1 MMIKSEPVSIL
12 RFLAT
17 YYDIIKE
24 LYNIQHKEGI
34 IRHEE
39 LTEICGR
46 HEHDI
51 RQQLSDYKI
60 LRSVNVDF
68 ELRDVYYK
76 LIEFIL
82 YEFKPMLPETFEKY
96 YMSMSELFR
105 KIKEGI
111 NGDKMILSERIINL
125 QTQIREFLDGVEKNT
140 VRLLHETRELKAN
153 VDKVDYRVKVHKAS
167 FWIEYYIIPLNQVLN
182 VNYSDS
188 VANKLL
194 DISDFSNQRRLNF
207 DEEGIR
213 VQFEKLYNQLIQTN
227 DDLLRQSKILTNELL
242 PLIDRIRTESM
253 ILTGWIEFLR
263 NPYKVTTPK
272 ILKSGRSAAYNKNLF
287 FHTKEFFEQ
296 FMDDEEVFVEE
307 NPEIYEQWIF
317 NKANVKAK
325 LKEQVPVQDFF
336 SWCRNELM
344 TEFNEVD
351 AEKFFA
357 MCTLLF
363 EEDIEKEFSDK
374 GTKVKIK
381 TRHSRMTVPKI
392 KILN

>member
-1 MMIKSEPVSIL
+1 MIKAEPVSIL

-17 YYDIIKE
+17 YYDIIRE
-24 LYNIQHKEGI
+24 LYNIQNKEGI
-34 IRHEE
+34 IMHEQ
-39 LTEICGR
+39 LTEICSR
-46 HEHDI
+46 HDHDVH
-51 RQQLSDYKI
+51 QQLKDYKI
-60 LRSVNVDF
+60 LRSVNADF

-76 LIEFIL
+76 LVEFIL

-96 YMSMSELFR
+96 FMSMSELFR
-105 KIKEGI
+105 KIKEGT

-182 VNYSDS
+182 VNYADS

-194 DISDFSNQRRLNF
+194 EISEFANQRRLNF

-242 PLIDRIRTESM
+242 PLIERIRTESM

-272 ILKSGRSAAYNKNLF
+272 ILKSNRSAAYNKNLF

-296 FMDDEEVFVEE
+296 FMDDEEVFIEE
-307 NPEIYEQWIF
+307 NIQDYEQWIF
-317 NKANVKAK
+317 NKATVKAK

-336 SWCRNELM
+336 TWCRNELM
-344 TEFNEVD
+344 LEFKEVD

-363 EEDIEKEFSDK
+363 EEDLEKEFSDK
-374 GTKVKIK
+374 GSKVKIK
-381 TRHSRMTVPKI
+381 TAHARMTVPKI

>member
-1 MMIKSEPVSIL
+1 MIKAEPISII
-12 RFLAT
+12 RFLGN
-17 YYDIIKE
+17 YYDIIRE
-24 LYNIQHKEGI
+24 LYNLQNSEGI
-34 IRHEE
+34 IKHEQ
-39 LTEICGR
+39 LAEICR
-46 HEHDI
+46 RYDHDI
-51 RQQLSDYKI
+51 QQQLKDYKI
-60 LRSVNVDF
+60 LRPLNSDY

-76 LIEFIL
+76 LMEFIL

-96 YMSMSELFR
+96 FVSMSELYR
-105 KIKEGI
+105 KIKEGV

-125 QTQIREFLDGVEKNT
+125 QVQIREFLDGVEKNT

-153 VDKVDYRVKVHKAS
+153 VDKMDYRVKVHKAS

-182 VNYSDS
+182 INYQDS

-194 DISDFSNQRRLNF
+194 EISDFANQRRLNF
-207 DEEGIR
+207 DEEGLR

-242 PLIDRIRTESM
+242 PLIERIRTESL

-272 ILKSGRSAAYNKNLF
+272 ILKSGRSGAYNKNLF

-296 FMDDEEVFVEE
+296 FIEEEEVFIED
-307 NPEIYEQWIF
+307 NPVDHEQWIF
-317 NKANVKAK
+317 NKTNVKAK

-336 SWCRNELM
+336 SWCKDELM
-344 TEFNEVD
+344 NEFNEVD

-374 GTKVKIK
+374 GSKTKIK
-381 TRHSRMTVPKI
+381 TPHSKMTVPKI

>member
-1 MMIKSEPVSIL
+1 MIKAEPVSIL

-17 YYDIIKE
+17 YYDIIRE
-24 LYNIQHKEGI
+24 LYNIQNKEGI
-34 IRHEE
+34 ILHEE

-46 HEHDI
+46 HEHDVHA
-51 RQQLSDYKI
+51 QLKEYKI
-60 LRSVNVDF
+60 LRSVNADF

-96 YMSMSELFR
+96 YMSMTELSR

-111 NGDKMILSERIINL
+111 NGDKMILGERIINL

-182 VNYSDS
+182 VNNPDS
-188 VANKLL
+188 VAQRLL
-194 DISDFSNQRRLNF
+194 DISDYANQRRLNF

-242 PLIDRIRTESM
+242 PLIERIRTESL

-272 ILKSGRSAAYNKNLF
+272 LLKSGRSAAYNKNLF

-296 FMDDEEVFVEE
+296 FMDDEEVFIED
-307 NPEIYEQWIF
+307 NPQIYEQWIF
-317 NKANVKAK
+317 NKTNVKAK

-336 SWCRNELM
+336 TWCRNELM
-344 TEFNEVD
+344 MEFKEVD

-363 EEDIEKEFSDK
+363 EEDLEKEFSDK
-374 GTKVKIK
+374 GTRVKIK
-381 TRHSRMTVPKI
+381 TQHSKMTVPKI

>member
-1 MMIKSEPVSIL
+1 MIKAEPVSIL

-17 YYDIIKE
+17 YYDIIRE
-24 LYNIQHKEGI
+24 LYNIQSKEGI
-34 IRHEE
+34 IKHEE

-46 HEHDI
+46 HEHDVQ
-51 RQQLSDYKI
+51 QQLKEYKI
-60 LRSVNVDF
+60 LRSINADF

-96 YMSMSELFR
+96 FMSMSELFR

-111 NGDKMILSERIINL
+111 HGDKMILSERIINL

-182 VNYSDS
+182 VNYQES

-194 DISDFSNQRRLNF
+194 EISDFANQRRLNF
-207 DEEGIR
+207 DEEGLR

-242 PLIDRIRTESM
+242 PLIERIRTESL

-272 ILKSGRSAAYNKNLF
+272 LLKSGRSAAYNKNLF

-296 FMDDEEVFVEE
+296 FMDEEEVFIEDD
-307 NPEIYEQWIF
+307 PQTHEQWIF
-317 NKANVKAK
+317 NKTNVKAR

-336 SWCRNELM
+336 TWCRNELM
-344 TEFNEVD
+344 AEFKEVD

-363 EEDIEKEFSDK
+363 EEDLEKEFSDK
-374 GTKVKIK
+374 GSKVKIK
-381 TRHSRMTVPKI
+381 TQHAKMTVPKI

>member
-1 MMIKSEPVSIL
+1 MIKAEPVSIL

-24 LYNIQHKEGI
+24 LYNLQHKEGI

-39 LTEICGR
+39 LTEICR
-46 HEHDI
+46 KYEHDI
-51 RQQLSDYKI
+51 QSQLKEYKI
-60 LRSVNVDF
+60 LRPINADY

-96 YMSMSELFR
+96 YMSMNELFR
-105 KIKEGI
+105 KIKDGV
-111 NGDKMILSERIINL
+111 NGDKMILSERIVNL
-125 QTQIREFLDGVEKNT
+125 QSQIREFLDGVEKNT
-140 VRLLHETRELKAN
+140 IRLLHETRELKAN

-167 FWIEYYIIPLNQVLN
+167 FWIEYYIMPLNQILN
-182 VNYSDS
+182 VNHPDS
-188 VANKLL
+188 VASRLL
-194 DISDFSNQRRLNF
+194 DISDFANQRRLNF

-242 PLIDRIRTESM
+242 PLIERIRTESL

-272 ILKSGRSAAYNKNLF
+272 LLKSGRSAAYNKNLF

-296 FMDDEEVFVEE
+296 FMDEEEVFIEDD
-307 NPEIYEQWIF
+307 PTTHEQWIF
-317 NKANVKAK
+317 NKTIVKAK

-336 SWCRNELM
+336 TWCRNELM
-344 TEFNEVD
+344 LEFKEVD
-351 AEKFFA
+351 ADKFFA

-374 GTKVKIK
+374 GNRVKIK
-381 TRHSRMTVPKI
+381 TQHSKMTVPKI

>member
-1 MMIKSEPVSIL
+1 MIKAEPISIL

-17 YYDIIKE
+17 YYDIIRE
-24 LYNIQHKEGI
+24 LYNIQNKEGI

-46 HEHDI
+46 HEHDVHT
-51 RQQLSDYKI
+51 QLKEYKI
-60 LRSVNVDF
+60 LRSVNADF

-96 YMSMSELFR
+96 YMSMSELSR

-182 VNYSDS
+182 VNNPDS
-188 VANKLL
+188 VAQRLL
-194 DISDFSNQRRLNF
+194 DISDYANQRRLNF

-242 PLIDRIRTESM
+242 PLIERIRTESL

-272 ILKSGRSAAYNKNLF
+272 LLKSNRSAAYNKNLF

-296 FMDDEEVFVEE
+296 FMDDEEVFIDEQQLDH
-307 NPEIYEQWIF
+307 EQWIF
-317 NKANVKAK
+317 NKTIVKAK

-336 SWCRNELM
+336 TWCRNELM
-344 TEFNEVD
+344 MEFKEVD

-363 EEDIEKEFSDK
+363 EEDIEKEFSDR
-374 GTKVKIK
+374 GTRIKIK
-381 TRHSRMTVPKI
+381 TAHSKMLVPKI

>member
-1 MMIKSEPVSIL
+1 MIKAEPISIL

-17 YYDIIKE
+17 YYDIIRE
-24 LYNIQHKEGI
+24 LYNIQQKEGI

-39 LTEICGR
+39 LTEICR
-46 HEHDI
+46 RYDHDVHS
-51 RQQLSDYKI
+51 QLKEYKI
-60 LRSVNVDF
+60 LRPINADY

-182 VNYSDS
+182 VNNPDS
-188 VANKLL
+188 VAQRLL
-194 DISDFSNQRRLNF
+194 DISDYANQRRLNF

-213 VQFEKLYNQLIQTN
+213 TQFEKLYNQLIQTN

-242 PLIDRIRTESM
+242 PLIERIRTESL

-272 ILKSGRSAAYNKNLF
+272 LLKSNRSAAYNKNLF

-296 FMDDEEVFVEE
+296 FMDEEEVFIDEQQLDH
-307 NPEIYEQWIF
+307 EQWIF
-317 NKANVKAK
+317 NKTIVKAK

-336 SWCRNELM
+336 TWCRNELM
-344 TEFNEVD
+344 VEFKEVD

-363 EEDIEKEFSDK
+363 EEDLEKEFSDK
-374 GTKVKIK
+374 GTRVKIK
-381 TRHSRMTVPKI
+381 TAHSKMLVPKI

>member
-1 MMIKSEPVSIL
+1 MIKAEPVSIL

-24 LYNIQHKEGI
+24 LYNIQNKEGI

-39 LTEICGR
+39 LTEICAR
-46 HEHDI
+46 HDHDVHN
-51 RQQLSDYKI
+51 QLKEYKI
-60 LRSVNVDF
+60 LRSVNADY

-76 LIEFIL
+76 LVEFIL

-96 YMSMSELFR
+96 FMSMSELFR
-105 KIKEGI
+105 KIKEGV

-194 DISDFSNQRRLNF
+194 EISDFANQRRLNF
-207 DEEGIR
+207 DEEGLRI
-213 VQFEKLYNQLIQTN
+213 QFEKLYNQLIQTN

-242 PLIDRIRTESM
+242 PLIERIRTESL

-272 ILKSGRSAAYNKNLF
+272 ILKSNRSAAYNKNLF

-296 FMDDEEVFVEE
+296 FMDDEEVFIDEQQLDH
-307 NPEIYEQWIF
+307 EQWIF
-317 NKANVKAK
+317 NKTNVKAK

-344 TEFNEVD
+344 NEFNEVD

-363 EEDIEKEFSDK
+363 EEDLEKEFSDK

-381 TRHSRMTVPKI
+381 TQHSRMTVPKI

>member
-1 MMIKSEPVSIL
+1 MIKAEPVSIL

-24 LYNIQHKEGI
+24 LYNIQNKEGI

-39 LTEICGR
+39 LTEICSR
-46 HEHDI
+46 HDHDVH
-51 RQQLSDYKI
+51 QQLKDYKI
-60 LRSVNVDF
+60 LRSVNADF

-76 LIEFIL
+76 LVEFIL

-96 YMSMSELFR
+96 FMSMSELFR
-105 KIKEGI
+105 KIKEGY

-194 DISDFSNQRRLNF
+194 EISDFANQRRLNF

-242 PLIDRIRTESM
+242 PLIERIRTESL

-272 ILKSGRSAAYNKNLF
+272 LLKSGRSAAYNKNLF

-296 FMDDEEVFVEE
+296 FMDDEEVFIDEQQLDH
-307 NPEIYEQWIF
+307 EQWIF
-317 NKANVKAK
+317 NKTIVKAK

-336 SWCRNELM
+336 TWCRNELM
-344 TEFNEVD
+344 DEFKEVD

-363 EEDIEKEFSDK
+363 EEDLEKEFSDK
-374 GTKVKIK
+374 GSKVKIK
-381 TRHSRMTVPKI
+381 TQHARMTVPKI

>member
-1 MMIKSEPVSIL
+1 MIKAEPVSIL
-12 RFLAT
+12 RFLAN

-24 LYNIQHKEGI
+24 LYTIQNKEGI

-39 LTEICGR
+39 LSDICSR
-46 HEHDI
+46 HDHDI
-51 RQQLSDYKI
+51 TQQFKDYKI
-60 LRSVNVDF
+60 LRSINSDY

-76 LIEFIL
+76 LMEFIL

-96 YMSMSELFR
+96 FMSMSELYR
-105 KIKEGI
+105 KIKDGV

-167 FWIEYYIIPLNQVLN
+167 FWIEYYIIPLNTVLN
-182 VNYSDS
+182 VNHPDS

-194 DISDFSNQRRLNF
+194 EISDFANQRRLNF

-213 VQFEKLYNQLIQTN
+213 TQFEKLYNQLIQTN

-242 PLIDRIRTESM
+242 PLIERIRTESM

-272 ILKSGRSAAYNKNLF
+272 LLKSGRSAAYSKNLF

-296 FMDDEEVFVEE
+296 FMDEEEVFIEE
-307 NPEIYEQWIF
+307 DPQSHEQWIF
-317 NKANVKAK
+317 NKTNVKAK

-336 SWCRNELM
+336 TWCRNELM
-344 TEFNEVD
+344 DEFNEVD
-351 AEKFFA
+351 ADKFFA

-363 EEDIEKEFSDK
+363 EEDLEKEFSDK
-374 GTKVKIK
+374 GSKVKIK
-381 TRHSRMTVPKI
+381 TQHSKMTVPKI

>member
-1 MMIKSEPVSIL
+1 MIKAEPVSIL
-12 RFLAT
+12 RFLAN

-24 LYNIQHKEGI
+24 LYTIQNKEGI

-39 LTEICGR
+39 LSDICSR
-46 HEHDI
+46 HDHDI
-51 RQQLSDYKI
+51 TQQFKDYKI
-60 LRSVNVDF
+60 LRSINSDY

-76 LIEFIL
+76 LMEFIL

-96 YMSMSELFR
+96 FMSMSELYR
-105 KIKEGI
+105 KIKDGV

-167 FWIEYYIIPLNQVLN
+167 FWIEYYIIPLNTVLN
-182 VNYSDS
+182 VNHPDS

-194 DISDFSNQRRLNF
+194 EISDFANQRRLNF

-213 VQFEKLYNQLIQTN
+213 TQFEKLYNQLIQTN

-242 PLIDRIRTESM
+242 PLIERIRTESM

-272 ILKSGRSAAYNKNLF
+272 LLKSVRSAAYSKNLF

-296 FMDDEEVFVEE
+296 FMDEEEVFIEE
-307 NPEIYEQWIF
+307 DPQSHEQWIF
-317 NKANVKAK
+317 NKTNVKAK

-336 SWCRNELM
+336 TWCRNELM
-344 TEFNEVD
+344 DEFNEVD
-351 AEKFFA
+351 ADKFFA

-363 EEDIEKEFSDK
+363 EEDLEKEFSDK
-374 GTKVKIK
+374 GSKVKIK
-381 TRHSRMTVPKI
+381 TQHSKMTVPKI

>member
-1 MMIKSEPVSIL
+1 MIKAEPVSIL

-24 LYNIQHKEGI
+24 LYNLQHKEGI

-39 LTEICGR
+39 LTEICR
-46 HEHDI
+46 KYEHDI
-51 RQQLSDYKI
+51 QSQLKEYKI
-60 LRSVNVDF
+60 LRPINADY

-96 YMSMSELFR
+96 YMSMNELFR
-105 KIKEGI
+105 KIKEGV

-125 QTQIREFLDGVEKNT
+125 QSQIREFLDGVEKNT
-140 VRLLHETRELKAN
+140 IRLLHETRELKAN

-167 FWIEYYIIPLNQVLN
+167 FWIEYYIMPLNQILN
-182 VNYSDS
+182 VNHPDS
-188 VANKLL
+188 VASRLL
-194 DISDFSNQRRLNF
+194 DISDFANQRRLNF

-242 PLIDRIRTESM
+242 PLIERIRTESL

-296 FMDDEEVFVEE
+296 FMDEEEVFIEE
-307 NPEIYEQWIF
+307 DPQTHEQWIF
-317 NKANVKAK
+317 NKTIVKAK

-336 SWCRNELM
+336 TWCRNELM
-344 TEFNEVD
+344 LEFKEVD
-351 AEKFFA
+351 ADKFFA

-374 GTKVKIK
+374 GNRVKIK
-381 TRHSRMTVPKI
+381 TQHSKMTVPKI

>member
-1 MMIKSEPVSIL
+1 MIKAEPVSIL

-17 YYDIIKE
+17 YYDIIRE
-24 LYNIQHKEGI
+24 LYNIQNKEGI

-39 LTEICGR
+39 LTEICAR
-46 HEHDI
+46 HDHDV
-51 RQQLSDYKI
+51 QNQLKEYKI
-60 LRSVNVDF
+60 LRSVNADY

-76 LIEFIL
+76 LVEFIL

-96 YMSMSELFR
+96 FMSMSELYR
-105 KIKEGI
+105 KIKEGV

-194 DISDFSNQRRLNF
+194 EISDFANQRRLNF

-213 VQFEKLYNQLIQTN
+213 IQFEKLYNQLIQTN

-242 PLIDRIRTESM
+242 PLIERIRTESL

-272 ILKSGRSAAYNKNLF
+272 ILKSNRSAAYNKNLF

-296 FMDDEEVFVEE
+296 FMDEEEVFIDEQQLDH
-307 NPEIYEQWIF
+307 EQWIF
-317 NKANVKAK
+317 NKTHVKAK

-336 SWCRNELM
+336 TWCRNELM
-344 TEFNEVD
+344 NEFNEVD

-363 EEDIEKEFSDK
+363 EEDLEKEFSDK
-374 GTKVKIK
+374 GAKVKIK
-381 TRHSRMTVPKI
+381 TQHSRMTVPKI

>member
-1 MMIKSEPVSIL
+1 M
-12 RFLAT
+12 T
-17 YYDIIKE
+17 E
-24 LYNIQHKEGI
+24 L
-34 IRHEE
+34 
-39 LTEICGR
+39 
-46 HEHDI
+46 
-51 RQQLSDYKI
+51 S
-60 LRSVNVDF
+60 
-68 ELRDVYYK
+68 
-76 LIEFIL
+76 
-82 YEFKPMLPETFEKY
+82 
-96 YMSMSELFR
+96 R

-111 NGDKMILSERIINL
+111 NGDKMILGERIINL

-182 VNYSDS
+182 VNNPDS
-188 VANKLL
+188 VAQRLL
-194 DISDFSNQRRLNF
+194 DISDYANQRRLNF

-242 PLIDRIRTESM
+242 PLIERIRTESL

-272 ILKSGRSAAYNKNLF
+272 LLKSGRSAAYNKNLF

-296 FMDDEEVFVEE
+296 FMDDEEVFIED
-307 NPEIYEQWIF
+307 NPQIYEQWIF
-317 NKANVKAK
+317 NKTNVKAK

-336 SWCRNELM
+336 TWCRNELM
-344 TEFNEVD
+344 MEFKEVD

-363 EEDIEKEFSDK
+363 EEDLEKEFSDK
-374 GTKVKIK
+374 GTRVKIK
-381 TRHSRMTVPKI
+381 TQHSKMTVPKI

>member
-1 MMIKSEPVSIL
+1 MIKAEPVSIL
-12 RFLAT
+12 RFLAN

-24 LYNIQHKEGI
+24 LYTIQNKEGI
-34 IRHEE
+34 IRYEE
-39 LTEICGR
+39 LSDICSR
-46 HEHDI
+46 HDHDI
-51 RQQLSDYKI
+51 TQQFKDYKI
-60 LRSVNVDF
+60 LRSINSDY

-76 LIEFIL
+76 LMEFIL

-96 YMSMSELFR
+96 FMSMSELYR
-105 KIKEGI
+105 KIKDGV

-167 FWIEYYIIPLNQVLN
+167 FWIEYYIIPLNTVLN
-182 VNYSDS
+182 VNHPDS

-194 DISDFSNQRRLNF
+194 EISDFANQRRLNF

-213 VQFEKLYNQLIQTN
+213 TQFEKLYNQLIQTN

-242 PLIDRIRTESM
+242 PLIERIRTESM

-272 ILKSGRSAAYNKNLF
+272 LLKSGRSAAYSKNLF

-296 FMDDEEVFVEE
+296 FMDEEEVFIEE
-307 NPEIYEQWIF
+307 DPQSHEQWIF
-317 NKANVKAK
+317 NKTNVKAK

-336 SWCRNELM
+336 TWCRNELM
-344 TEFNEVD
+344 DEFNEVD
-351 AEKFFA
+351 ADKFFA

-363 EEDIEKEFSDK
+363 EEDLEKEFSDK
-374 GTKVKIK
+374 GSKVKIK
-381 TRHSRMTVPKI
+381 TQHSKMTVPKI

>member
-1 MMIKSEPVSIL
+1 MIKAEPVSIL

-24 LYNIQHKEGI
+24 LYTIQNKEGI

-39 LTEICGR
+39 LTEICSR
-46 HEHDI
+46 HDKDVH
-51 RQQLSDYKI
+51 QQLKDYKI
-60 LRSVNVDF
+60 LRSVNADF

-76 LIEFIL
+76 LVEFIL

-96 YMSMSELFR
+96 FMSMSELFR
-105 KIKEGI
+105 KIKEGY

-194 DISDFSNQRRLNF
+194 EISDFANQRRLNF

-242 PLIDRIRTESM
+242 PLIERIRTESL

-272 ILKSGRSAAYNKNLF
+272 LLKSGRSAAYNKNLF

-296 FMDDEEVFVEE
+296 FMDDEEVFIDE
-307 NPEIYEQWIF
+307 NTVDHEQWIF
-317 NKANVKAK
+317 NKTHVKAK

-336 SWCRNELM
+336 TWCRNELM
-344 TEFNEVD
+344 HEFKEVD

-363 EEDIEKEFSDK
+363 EEDLEKEFSDK
-374 GTKVKIK
+374 GSKVKIK
-381 TRHSRMTVPKI
+381 TQHARMTVPKI

>member
-1 MMIKSEPVSIL
+1 MIKAEPVSIL

-17 YYDIIKE
+17 HYDVIRE

-39 LTEICGR
+39 LAEICR
-46 HEHDI
+46 KYEHDV
-51 RQQLSDYKI
+51 QSQLKDYKI
-60 LRSVNVDF
+60 LRPLNADY

-96 YMSMSELFR
+96 YMSMTELFR
-105 KIKEGI
+105 KIKEGS
-111 NGDKMILSERIINL
+111 NGDKLILSERIINL

-167 FWIEYYIIPLNQVLN
+167 FWIEYYIIPLNQILN
-182 VNYSDS
+182 INNSES
-188 VANKLL
+188 VAQRLL
-194 DISDFSNQRRLNF
+194 DISDYANQRRLSF
-207 DEEGIR
+207 EEEGIR
-213 VQFEKLYNQLIQTN
+213 IQFEKLYNQLIQTN

-242 PLIDRIRTESM
+242 PLIERIRTESL

-272 ILKSGRSAAYNKNLF
+272 LLKSNRSGAYNKNLF

-296 FMDDEEVFVEE
+296 FMDEEEVFIDEQQLDH
-307 NPEIYEQWIF
+307 EQWIF
-317 NKANVKAK
+317 NKTHVKAK

-336 SWCRNELM
+336 TWCKNELM
-344 TEFNEVD
+344 AEFKEVD

-363 EEDIEKEFSDK
+363 EEDLEKEFSDK
-374 GTKVKIK
+374 GSRVKIK
-381 TRHSRMTVPKI
+381 TQHSKMTVPKI

>member
-1 MMIKSEPVSIL
+1 MIKAEPVSIL

-24 LYNIQHKEGI
+24 LYNIQNKEGI

-46 HEHDI
+46 HEHDVH
-51 RQQLSDYKI
+51 QQLKDYKI
-60 LRSVNVDF
+60 LRSVNADF

-76 LIEFIL
+76 LVEFIL

-96 YMSMSELFR
+96 FMSMSELFR
-105 KIKEGI
+105 KIKEGT

-182 VNYSDS
+182 VNYGDS

-194 DISDFSNQRRLNF
+194 EISDFANQRRLNF

-242 PLIDRIRTESM
+242 PLIERIRTESM

-272 ILKSGRSAAYNKNLF
+272 LLKSGRSAAYNKDLF

-296 FMDDEEVFVEE
+296 FMEEEEVFIEE
-307 NPEIYEQWIF
+307 NTHDHEQWIF
-317 NKANVKAK
+317 NKATVKAK

-336 SWCRNELM
+336 SWCKNELM
-344 TEFNEVD
+344 AEFNEVD

-363 EEDIEKEFSDK
+363 EEDLEKEFSDK
-374 GTKVKIK
+374 GSKVKIK
-381 TRHSRMTVPKI
+381 TQHARMTVPKI

>member
-1 MMIKSEPVSIL
+1 MIKAEPVSIL

-24 LYNIQHKEGI
+24 LYNLQHKEGI

-39 LTEICGR
+39 LAEICR
-46 HEHDI
+46 KYDHDI
-51 RQQLSDYKI
+51 QSQLKEYKI
-60 LRSVNVDF
+60 LRPINADY

-96 YMSMSELFR
+96 YMSMNELFR
-105 KIKEGI
+105 KIKEGV

-125 QTQIREFLDGVEKNT
+125 QSQIREFLDGVEKNT
-140 VRLLHETRELKAN
+140 IRLLHETRELKAN

-167 FWIEYYIIPLNQVLN
+167 FWIEYYIMPLNQILN
-182 VNYSDS
+182 VNHPDS
-188 VANKLL
+188 VASRLL
-194 DISDFSNQRRLNF
+194 DISDFANQRRLNF

-242 PLIDRIRTESM
+242 PLIERIRTESL

-296 FMDDEEVFVEE
+296 FMDEEEVFIEE
-307 NPEIYEQWIF
+307 DPQTHEQWIF
-317 NKANVKAK
+317 NKTIVKAK

-336 SWCRNELM
+336 TWCRNELM
-344 TEFNEVD
+344 LEFKEVD
-351 AEKFFA
+351 ADKFFA

-374 GTKVKIK
+374 GNRVKIK
-381 TRHSRMTVPKI
+381 TQHSKMTVPKI

>member
-1 MMIKSEPVSIL
+1 MIKAEPVSIL

-24 LYNIQHKEGI
+24 LYNIQNKEGI

-39 LTEICGR
+39 LTEICAR
-46 HEHDI
+46 HDHDVHN
-51 RQQLSDYKI
+51 QLKEYKI
-60 LRSVNVDF
+60 LRSVNADY

-76 LIEFIL
+76 LVEFIL

-96 YMSMSELFR
+96 FMSMSELYR
-105 KIKEGI
+105 KIKEGV

-182 VNYSDS
+182 VNYADS

-194 DISDFSNQRRLNF
+194 EISDFANQRRLNF
-207 DEEGIR
+207 DEEGLRI
-213 VQFEKLYNQLIQTN
+213 QFEKLYNQLIQTN

-242 PLIDRIRTESM
+242 PLIERIRTESL

-272 ILKSGRSAAYNKNLF
+272 ILKSNRSAAYNKNLF

-296 FMDDEEVFVEE
+296 FMDDEEVFIDEQQLDH
-307 NPEIYEQWIF
+307 EQWIF
-317 NKANVKAK
+317 NKTNVKAK

-336 SWCRNELM
+336 GWCRNELM
-344 TEFNEVD
+344 NEFNEVD

-363 EEDIEKEFSDK
+363 EEDLEKEFSDK

-381 TRHSRMTVPKI
+381 TQHARMTVPKI

>member
-1 MMIKSEPVSIL
+1 MIKAEPVSIL

-17 YYDIIKE
+17 YYDIIRE
-24 LYNIQHKEGI
+24 LYNIQNKEGI

-46 HEHDI
+46 HEHDVQ
-51 RQQLSDYKI
+51 QQLREYKI
-60 LRSVNVDF
+60 LRSVNADF

-82 YEFKPMLPETFEKY
+82 YEFKPMLPENFEKY
-96 YMSMSELFR
+96 YMSMGELFR

-111 NGDKMILSERIINL
+111 HGDKMILSERIINL

-182 VNYSDS
+182 VNHPDS

-194 DISDFSNQRRLNF
+194 DISEFANQRRLNF
-207 DEEGIR
+207 DDEGLR

-242 PLIDRIRTESM
+242 PLIERIRTESM

-272 ILKSGRSAAYNKNLF
+272 ILKSNRSAAYNKNLF

-296 FMDDEEVFVEE
+296 FMDEEDVFIEE
-307 NPEIYEQWIF
+307 NTEIYEQWIF
-317 NKANVKAK
+317 NKANLKAK

-344 TEFNEVD
+344 LEFKEVD

-363 EEDIEKEFSDK
+363 EEDIEKEFSEK

-381 TRHSRMTVPKI
+381 THHSRMTVPKI

>member
-1 MMIKSEPVSIL
+1 MIKAEPVSIL
-12 RFLAT
+12 RFLAN

-24 LYNIQHKEGI
+24 LYTIQNKEGI

-39 LTEICGR
+39 LNEICSR
-46 HEHDI
+46 HDHDI
-51 RQQLSDYKI
+51 TQQFKDYKI
-60 LRSVNVDF
+60 LRSVNSDY

-76 LIEFIL
+76 LMEFIL

-96 YMSMSELFR
+96 FMSMSELYR
-105 KIKEGI
+105 KIKEGV

-167 FWIEYYIIPLNQVLN
+167 FWIEYYIIPLNTVLN
-182 VNYSDS
+182 VNHSDS

-194 DISDFSNQRRLNF
+194 EISDFANQRRLNF

-213 VQFEKLYNQLIQTN
+213 TQFEKLYNQLIQTN

-242 PLIDRIRTESM
+242 PLIERIRTESM

-272 ILKSGRSAAYNKNLF
+272 LLKSGRSAAYNKNLF

-296 FMDDEEVFVEE
+296 FMDEEEVFIEE
-307 NPEIYEQWIF
+307 DPQSHEQWIF
-317 NKANVKAK
+317 NKTNVKAK

-336 SWCRNELM
+336 TWCRNELM
-344 TEFNEVD
+344 DEFNEVD
-351 AEKFFA
+351 ADKFFA

-363 EEDIEKEFSDK
+363 EEDLEKEFSDK
-374 GTKVKIK
+374 GSKVKIK
-381 TRHSRMTVPKI
+381 TQHSKMTVPKI

>member
-1 MMIKSEPVSIL
+1 MIKAEPISIL

-17 YYDIIKE
+17 YYDIIRE

-39 LTEICGR
+39 LTEICR
-46 HEHDI
+46 KYEHDVH
-51 RQQLSDYKI
+51 QQLADYKI
-60 LRSVNVDF
+60 LRPINADF

-125 QTQIREFLDGVEKNT
+125 QSQIREFLDGVEKNT

-182 VNYSDS
+182 VNHPDS
-188 VANKLL
+188 VANRLL
-194 DISDFSNQRRLNF
+194 DISDFANQRRLNF

-213 VQFEKLYNQLIQTN
+213 IQFEKLYNQLIQTN

-242 PLIDRIRTESM
+242 PLIERIRTESL

-272 ILKSGRSAAYNKNLF
+272 LLKSGRSAAYNKNLF

-296 FMDDEEVFVEE
+296 FMDEEEVFIEE
-307 NPEIYEQWIF
+307 DPQTYEQWIF

-336 SWCRNELM
+336 TWCRNELM
-344 TEFNEVD
+344 MEFKEVD

-363 EEDIEKEFSDK
+363 EEDIEKEFSDR
-374 GTKVKIK
+374 GTRVKIK
-381 TRHSRMTVPKI
+381 TAHAKMLVPKI